1 MSDAQQTHQGN
12 LANPLVLALE
22 ISSSAL
28 LHVSKEPFLRAAMAS
43 IGESLHCEQ
52 VSLVEFDDEQWSAPV
67 IWQSALCKTSP
78 DMPGATLDDLTPVL
92 HMFEQGNS
100 LCVAD
105 TSTMPEGSQKRLFQS
120 RGIKSAIC
128 VPITHDG
135 QLFGGICLLR
145 HRYQGQWSIENSSLC
160 YLLGSILA
168 ITLTHFRLYSQLQ
181 RKHKQLH
188 DILDA
193 FSDPVCIVD
202 MDTYKILF
210 ANNSVEETYP
220 RNEGTMSNICYKRF
234 MGRDTPC
241 PFCTN
246 SIIATSTEP
255 YQWTYESKTTRR
267 TYTVVDKAIKWDNDK
282 TVRLSISRDVTDLL
296 QTQHEKQDAVVASQ
310 AKSEFLAHM
319 SHEIR
324 TPMNGII
331 GLTHLALQSNPS
343 DEQKNYLQKIRSSST
358 NLLAIINDILDLS
371 KIEANKMVLEDA
383 NYTLEDVLE
392 FVHTSLRFP
401 IEQKGLEY
409 ECKLGDDVPLKLWGD
424 SLRLKQVLLNLMSNA
439 VKFTAEGRI
448 TLRID
453 REISGDTDNLHF
465 RIIDTGMGI
474 SREYQQH
481 LFDPYTQANAS
492 ISRRFGGTGLGLSI
506 CKRIA
511 ELMHGVL
518 WCESELGI
526 GSTFNLCIPCTPAR
540 NIYCPSEQPDA
551 TPEPLEGAAACS
563 LLVVED
569 NEINVEVLRAM
580 LRQLGFECDVA
591 PNGKEALHMVKE
603 TAYDIVLM
611 DVNMPV
617 MDGLTA
623 TRELRSMPLLQ
634 GANADLPIIA
644 LTAATL
650 PDNIAEI
657 INAGMNDHIAK
668 PFNMAILRKK
678 LAKWLN
684 LH

>member
-1 MSDAQQTHQGN
+1 MSDAQQPHQGN

-67 IWQSALCKTSP
+67 VWRSAIRSATA
-78 DMPGATLDDLTPVL
+78 DMPAATLNDMSPVL
-92 HMFEQGNS
+92 SLFEEGKS

-105 TSTMPEGSQKRLFQS
+105 TSAMPEGPQKALLLS
-120 RGIKSAIC
+120 RGIKSAIS
-128 VPITHDG
+128 VPIAHDG

-145 HRYQGQWSIENSSLC
+145 HRYRGQWSIEDSSLC
-160 YLLGSILA
+160 HLLGSILA
-168 ITLTHFRLYSQLQ
+168 ITLTHFRLYGQLQ

-193 FSDPVCIVD
+193 FTDPVCIVD
-202 MDTYKILF
+202 METYKILF
-210 ANNSVEETYP
+210 VNNSVEETYP
-220 RNEGTMSNICYKRF
+220 RKDGTLSNICYKRL

-246 SIIATSTEP
+246 AIIAASSEP
-255 YQWTYESKTTRR
+255 YQWTYENKTTRR

-343 DEQKNYLQKIRSSST
+343 DEQKNYLQKIRTSAT

-383 NYTLEDVLE
+383 NYPLEDVLE

-424 SLRLKQVLLNLMSNA
+424 SLRLKQVLLNLMNNA

-453 REISGDTDNLHF
+453 RELSGGKDSLHF
-465 RIIDTGMGI
+465 RIADTGMGI

-511 ELMHGVL
+511 ELMHGAL
-518 WCESELGI
+518 WCESELGK
-526 GSTFNLCIPCTPAR
+526 GSTFHLSIPCTPAR
-540 NIYCPSEQPDA
+540 NIYCPQEQAVA
-551 TPEPLEGAAACS
+551 TAEPLDGAVECRI
-563 LLVVED
+563 LVAED

-591 PNGKEALHMVKE
+591 PNGKEALRMAME
-603 TAYDIVLM
+603 TPYDIVLM

-623 TRELRSMPLLQ
+623 TRELRNM
-634 GANADLPIIA
+634 LPGNDEQKALPVIA

-668 PFNMAILRKK
+668 PFSMATLRNK
-678 LAKWLN
+678 LAKWLK

>member
-1 MSDAQQTHQGN
+1 MSDAHQPHQSN
-12 LANPLVLALE
+12 LANPLMLALE

-67 IWQSALCKTSP
+67 VWRSSIHSATA
-78 DMPGATLDDLTPVL
+78 DMPTATLNDMSPVL
-92 HMFEQGNS
+92 SVFGEGKS

-105 TSTMPEGSQKRLFQS
+105 TSAMPEGPQKSLFLS

-128 VPITHDG
+128 VPIAHDG

-145 HRYQGQWSIENSSLC
+145 HRYRGQWSIEDSSLC
-160 YLLGSILA
+160 HLLGSILA
-168 ITLTHFRLYSQLQ
+168 ITLTHFRLYGQLQ
-181 RKHKQLH
+181 RKHRQLH

-193 FSDPVCIVD
+193 FTDPVCIVD

-210 ANNSVEETYP
+210 VNNSVEETYP
-220 RNEGTMSNICYKRF
+220 RKDGTLSNICYKRL

-246 SIIATSTEP
+246 AIIAASSEP
-255 YQWTYESKTTRR
+255 YQWTYENKTTRR

-343 DEQKNYLQKIRSSST
+343 DEQKNYLQKIRTSAT

-383 NYTLEDVLE
+383 NYPLEDVLE

-424 SLRLKQVLLNLMSNA
+424 SLRLKQVLLNLMNNA

-453 REISGDTDNLHF
+453 RELSGDKDSLHF
-465 RIIDTGMGI
+465 RITDTGMGI

-511 ELMHGVL
+511 ELMHGSL
-518 WCESELGI
+518 WCESELGK
-526 GSTFNLCIPCTPAR
+526 GSTFHLSIPCTPAR
-540 NIYCPSEQPDA
+540 NIYCPQEQAVA
-551 TPEPLEGAAACS
+551 TAEPLDGAEECNI
-563 LLVVED
+563 LVAED

-591 PNGKEALHMVKE
+591 PNGKEALRMAME
-603 TAYDIVLM
+603 TPYDIVLM

-623 TRELRSMPLLQ
+623 TRELRNMLPENDEQ
-634 GANADLPIIA
+634 KALPIIA

-668 PFNMAILRKK
+668 PFSMAILRKK
-678 LAKWLN
+678 LAKWLK

>member
-1 MSDAQQTHQGN
+1 MSDAQQPHQGN

-43 IGESLHCEQ
+43 IGETLHCEQ

-67 IWQSALCKTSP
+67 VWQSDIGGSAKHAAS
-78 DMPGATLDDLTPVL
+78 LDDISPVL
-92 HMFEQGNS
+92 HVFEQGNS
-100 LCVAD
+100 LCIAD
-105 TSTMPEGSQKRLFQS
+105 TAAMPEGPQKALFLS

-160 YLLGSILA
+160 YLLSNILA
-168 ITLTHFRLYSQLQ
+168 ITLTHFRLYGQLQ
-181 RKHKQLH
+181 RKHRQLH
-188 DILDA
+188 DILGA

-202 MDTYKILF
+202 METHKILF
-210 ANNSVEETYP
+210 ANNNVEETHLHKEYLS
-220 RNEGTMSNICYKRF
+220 SNICYKRF

-246 SIIATSTEP
+246 SIIAASVEP
-255 YQWTYESKTTRR
+255 YHWTYESKTTRR

-282 TVRLSISRDVTDLL
+282 IVRLSISRDVTDLL
-296 QTQHEKQDAVVASQ
+296 QTQHEKKNAVVASQ

-343 DEQKNYLQKIRSSST
+343 DEQKNYLQKIRSSAT

-409 ECKLGDDVPLKLWGD
+409 ECKLGDEVPLKLWGD

-439 VKFTAEGRI
+439 VKFTAEGGI
-448 TLRID
+448 TLSID
-453 REISGDTDNLHF
+453 RETSGDADNLHF
-465 RIIDTGMGI
+465 RIADTGMGI

-518 WCESELGI
+518 WCESELGK
-526 GSTFNLCIPCTPAR
+526 GSTFHLTIPCTLAR
-540 NIYCPSEQPDA
+540 NVYCPSGHNTA
-551 TPEPLEGAAACS
+551 LPEPLAGAEACS
-563 LLVVED
+563 VLVVED
-569 NEINVEVLRAM
+569 NEINIEVLRAM

-591 PNGKEALHMVKE
+591 PNGKEALRMVME
-603 TAYDIVLM
+603 NAYDIVLM
-611 DVNMPV
+611 DINMPV
-617 MDGLTA
+617 MDGVTA
-623 TRELRSMPLLQ
+623 TRELRNMHPRM
-634 GANADLPIIA
+634 GAKADLPIIA
-644 LTAATL
+644 LTASIL

>member
-1 MSDAQQTHQGN
+1 MSDAQQPHQGN

-52 VSLVEFDDEQWSAPV
+52 VSLVEFDDDQWSAPV
-67 IWQSALCKTSP
+67 VWRSGIRSATA
-78 DMPGATLDDLTPVL
+78 DMPAATLNDMSPVL
-92 HMFEQGNS
+92 SLFEEGKS

-105 TSTMPEGSQKRLFQS
+105 TSAMPEGPQKTLFLS

-128 VPITHDG
+128 VPIAHDG

-145 HRYQGQWSIENSSLC
+145 HRYRGQWSIEDSSLC

-168 ITLTHFRLYSQLQ
+168 ITLTHFRLYGQLQ
-181 RKHKQLH
+181 RKHRQLH

-193 FSDPVCIVD
+193 FTDPVCIVD
-202 MDTYKILF
+202 METYKILF
-210 ANNSVEETYP
+210 VNNSVEETYP
-220 RNEGTMSNICYKRF
+220 RKDGTLSNICYKRL

-246 SIIATSTEP
+246 AIIAASSEP
-255 YQWTYESKTTRR
+255 YQWTYENKTTRR

-343 DEQKNYLQKIRSSST
+343 DEQKNYLQKIRTSAT

-383 NYTLEDVLE
+383 NYPLEDVLE

-424 SLRLKQVLLNLMSNA
+424 SLRLKQVLLNLMNNA

-453 REISGDTDNLHF
+453 REISGDKDSLHF
-465 RIIDTGMGI
+465 RIADTGMGI

-511 ELMHGVL
+511 ELMHGAL
-518 WCESELGI
+518 WCESELGK
-526 GSTFNLCIPCTPAR
+526 GSTFHLSIPCTPAR
-540 NIYCPSEQPDA
+540 NIYCPQEQA
-551 TPEPLEGAAACS
+551 VVTAEPLDGAAECS
-563 LLVVED
+563 ILVAED

-591 PNGKEALHMVKE
+591 PNGKEALRMAME
-603 TAYDIVLM
+603 TPYDIVLM

-623 TRELRSMPLLQ
+623 TRELRNMLPGNDEQ
-634 GANADLPIIA
+634 KALPIIA

-668 PFNMAILRKK
+668 PFSMATLRNK
-678 LAKWLN
+678 LAKWLK

>member
-1 MSDAQQTHQGN
+1 MSETQQPYQGN

-28 LHVSKEPFLRAAMAS
+28 LHVSKEPFLRAAMSS
-43 IGESLHCEQ
+43 IGESLHCDL
-52 VSLVEFDDEQWSAPV
+52 VSLVEYDDEHWCKPV
-67 IWQSALCKTSP
+67 VWRSGIRTAEAAIPEVSLE
-78 DMPGATLDDLTPVL
+78 DIEPVL
-92 HMFEQGNS
+92 SIFEEGSS

-105 TSTMPEGSQKRLFQS
+105 TSTMPEGPQKSLFLA
-120 RGIKSAIC
+120 RGVKSAIC
-128 VPITHDG
+128 VPIAHDG

-145 HRYQGQWSIENSSLC
+145 RRYIGKWTIEDSSLC
-160 YLLGSILA
+160 HLLGNILA
-168 ITLTHFRLYSQLQ
+168 ITLTHFRLYGQLQ
-181 RKHKQLH
+181 RKHRQLH

-193 FSDPVCIVD
+193 FTDPVCIVD
-202 MDTYKILF
+202 METYKILF
-210 ANNSVEETYP
+210 ANHSVEKTYL
-220 RNEGTMSNICYKRF
+220 RKDESLSNICYKRL

-246 SIIATSTEP
+246 SIIAASSEP
-255 YQWTYESKTTRR
+255 YHWTYENKTTRR

-296 QTQHEKQDAVVASQ
+296 QTQREKQNAEVASQ

-343 DEQKNYLQKIRSSST
+343 EDQKNYLQKIRSSAT

-371 KIEANKMVLEDA
+371 KIEANKMVLENT
-383 NYTLEDVLE
+383 NYPLEDVLE

-409 ECKLGDDVPLKLWGD
+409 VCRLGDEVPHKLWGD

-439 VKFTAEGRI
+439 VKFTAEGKI
-448 TLRID
+448 SLSID
-453 REISGDTDNLHF
+453 RENAGDTDNLHF
-465 RIIDTGMGI
+465 RIADTGMGI

-518 WCESELGI
+518 WCESELGK
-526 GSTFNLCIPCTPAR
+526 GSTFHLCIPCTPAR
-540 NIYCPSEQPDA
+540 NVYCPAEHSSA
-551 TPEPLEGAAACS
+551 LPEPLEGAEACS
-563 LLVVED
+563 ILVAED
-569 NEINVEVLRAM
+569 NEINVEILRAM

-591 PNGKEALHMVKE
+591 PNGKEALRMAMD
-603 TAYDIVLM
+603 TPYDIVLM

-623 TRELRSMPLLQ
+623 TREMRNKLPQ
-634 GANADLPIIA
+634 TANKKDLPIIA

-668 PFNMAILRKK
+668 PFSMELLRRK
-678 LAKWLN
+678 LAAWLN
-684 LH
+684 LR

>member
-1 MSDAQQTHQGN
+1 MSDAQQPHQGN

-67 IWQSALCKTSP
+67 VWRSGIRSATA
-78 DMPGATLDDLTPVL
+78 DMPTATLNDMSPVL
-92 HMFEQGNS
+92 SVFEEGKS

-105 TSTMPEGSQKRLFQS
+105 TSAMPEGPQKALLLS

-128 VPITHDG
+128 VPIAHDG

-145 HRYQGQWSIENSSLC
+145 HRYRGQWSIEDSSLC
-160 YLLGSILA
+160 HLLGSILA
-168 ITLTHFRLYSQLQ
+168 ITLTHFRLYGQLQ
-181 RKHKQLH
+181 RKHRQLH

-193 FSDPVCIVD
+193 FTDPVCIVD
-202 MDTYKILF
+202 METYKILF
-210 ANNSVEETYP
+210 VNNSVEETFP
-220 RNEGTMSNICYKRF
+220 RKDGTLSNICYKRL
-234 MGRDTPC
+234 MGRDAPC

-246 SIIATSTEP
+246 AIIAASSEP
-255 YQWTYESKTTRR
+255 YQWTYENKTTRR

-282 TVRLSISRDVTDLL
+282 IVRLSISRDVTDLL

-343 DEQKNYLQKIRSSST
+343 DEQKNYLQKIRTSAT

-383 NYTLEDVLE
+383 NYPLEDVLE

-424 SLRLKQVLLNLMSNA
+424 SLRLKQVLLNLMNNA

-453 REISGDTDNLHF
+453 RELSGDKDSLHF
-465 RIIDTGMGI
+465 RIADTGMGI

-481 LFDPYTQANAS
+481 LFDPYTQANTS

-511 ELMHGVL
+511 ELMHGSL
-518 WCESELGI
+518 WCESELGK
-526 GSTFNLCIPCTPAR
+526 GSTFHLSIPCTAAR
-540 NIYCPSEQPDA
+540 NIYCPQEQAAA
-551 TPEPLEGAAACS
+551 TAEPLDGSAECS
-563 LLVVED
+563 ILVAED

-591 PNGKEALHMVKE
+591 PNGKEALRMAME
-603 TAYDIVLM
+603 TPYDIVLM

-617 MDGLTA
+617 MDGLAA
-623 TRELRSMPLLQ
+623 TRELRNMLPENDEQ
-634 GANADLPIIA
+634 KALPIIA

-657 INAGMNDHIAK
+657 INAGMNDHIGK
-668 PFNMAILRKK
+668 PFSMATLRNK
-678 LAKWLN
+678 LAKWLK

>member
-1 MSDAQQTHQGN
+1 MSETQQPYQGN

-28 LHVSKEPFLRAAMAS
+28 LHVSKEPFLRAAMSS
-43 IGESLHCEQ
+43 IGESLHCDL
-52 VSLVEFDDEQWSAPV
+52 VSLVEYDDEHWCKPV
-67 IWQSALCKTSP
+67 VWRSGIRAAETAIPEVSLK
-78 DMPGATLDDLTPVL
+78 DIEPVL
-92 HMFEQGNS
+92 SIFEEGSS

-105 TSTMPEGSQKRLFQS
+105 TSTMPEGPQKSLFLA
-120 RGIKSAIC
+120 RGVKSAIC
-128 VPITHDG
+128 VPIAHDG

-145 HRYQGQWSIENSSLC
+145 RRYIGKWTIEDSSLC
-160 YLLGSILA
+160 HLLGNILA
-168 ITLTHFRLYSQLQ
+168 ITLTHFRLYGQLQ
-181 RKHKQLH
+181 RKHRQLH

-193 FSDPVCIVD
+193 FTDPVCIVD
-202 MDTYKILF
+202 METYKILF
-210 ANNSVEETYP
+210 ANHSVEKTYL
-220 RNEGTMSNICYKRF
+220 RKDESLSNICYKRL

-246 SIIATSTEP
+246 SIIAASSEP
-255 YQWTYESKTTRR
+255 YHWTYENKTTRR

-296 QTQHEKQDAVVASQ
+296 QTQREKQNAEVASQ

-343 DEQKNYLQKIRSSST
+343 EDQKNYLQKIRSSAT

-371 KIEANKMVLEDA
+371 KIEANKMVLENT
-383 NYTLEDVLE
+383 NYPLEDVLE

-409 ECKLGDDVPLKLWGD
+409 VCRLGDEVPHKLWGD

-439 VKFTAEGRI
+439 VKFTAEGKI
-448 TLRID
+448 SLSID
-453 REISGDTDNLHF
+453 REHAGDTDNLHF
-465 RIIDTGMGI
+465 RIADTGMGI

-481 LFDPYTQANAS
+481 LFDPYPQANAS

-518 WCESELGI
+518 WCESELGK
-526 GSTFNLCIPCTPAR
+526 GSTFHLCIPCTPAR
-540 NIYCPSEQPDA
+540 NVYCPAEHSSA
-551 TPEPLEGAAACS
+551 LPEPLEGAEACS
-563 LLVVED
+563 ILVAED
-569 NEINVEVLRAM
+569 NEINVEILRAM

-591 PNGKEALHMVKE
+591 PNGKEALRMAMD
-603 TAYDIVLM
+603 TPYDIVLM

-623 TRELRSMPLLQ
+623 TREMRNKLPQ
-634 GANADLPIIA
+634 TANKKDLPIIA

-668 PFNMAILRKK
+668 PYSLETLRRK
-678 LAKWLN
+678 LASWLN
-684 LH
+684 LR

>member
-1 MSDAQQTHQGN
+1 MSEAQQPYQGN

-28 LHVSKEPFLRAAMAS
+28 LHVSKEPFLRAAMSS
-43 IGESLHCEQ
+43 IGESLHCDL
-52 VSLVEFDDEQWSAPV
+52 VSLVEFDDEHWCTPV
-67 IWQSALCKTSP
+67 IWRSGIRTAE
-78 DMPGATLDDLTPVL
+78 ADLPSVSLQDIEPVL
-92 HMFEQGNS
+92 SVFEEGSS

-105 TSTMPEGSQKRLFQS
+105 TSTMPEGPQKSLFLSQ
-120 RGIKSAIC
+120 GIKSAIC
-128 VPITHDG
+128 VPIAHDG

-145 HRYQGQWSIENSSLC
+145 RRYIGKWTIEDSSLC
-160 YLLGSILA
+160 HLLGNILA
-168 ITLTHFRLYSQLQ
+168 ITLTHFRLYGQLQ
-181 RKHKQLH
+181 RKHRQLH

-193 FSDPVCIVD
+193 FTDPVCIVD
-202 MDTYKILF
+202 METYKILF
-210 ANNSVEETYP
+210 VNNSVEESSP
-220 RNEGTMSNICYKRF
+220 RKDDSHSNICYKRL

-246 SIIATSTEP
+246 AIIAASDEP
-255 YQWTYESKTTRR
+255 YHWTYENKATRR

-296 QTQHEKQDAVVASQ
+296 QTQREKQNAEVASQ

-343 DEQKNYLQKIRSSST
+343 DDQKNYLQKIRSSAT

-371 KIEANKMVLEDA
+371 KIEANRMVLENT
-383 NYTLEDVLE
+383 NYPLEDVLE

-409 ECKLGDDVPLKLWGD
+409 VCTLGDEVPHKLWGD

-439 VKFTAEGRI
+439 VKFTAEGKI
-448 TLRID
+448 SLSID
-453 REISGDTDNLHF
+453 REIAGDTDNLHL
-465 RIIDTGMGI
+465 RIADTGMGI

-518 WCESELGI
+518 WCESELGK
-526 GSTFNLCIPCTPAR
+526 GTTFHLCIPCMPAR
-540 NIYCPSEQPDA
+540 NVYCPADHSSA
-551 TPEPLEGAAACS
+551 LPEPLEGAEACS
-563 LLVVED
+563 ILVAED

-580 LRQLGFECDVA
+580 LRQLGFECDIA
-591 PNGKEALHMVKE
+591 PNGKEALRMAME
-603 TAYDIVLM
+603 TPYDIVLM

-617 MDGLTA
+617 MDGLAA
-623 TRELRSMPLLQ
+623 TREIRRKLGQ
-634 GANADLPIIA
+634 NDDKKNLPIIA

-650 PDNIAEI
+650 PDNVAEI

-668 PFNMAILRKK
+668 PFSMEVLRKK
-678 LAKWLN
+678 LASWLN
-684 LH
+684 LR

>member
-1 MSDAQQTHQGN
+1 MSDAQQPHQGN

-67 IWQSALCKTSP
+67 VWRSSIRSATA
-78 DMPGATLDDLTPVL
+78 DMPAATLNDMSPVL
-92 HMFEQGNS
+92 SVFEEGKS
-100 LCVAD
+100 LCIAD
-105 TSTMPEGSQKRLFQS
+105 TSTMPDGPQKNLFLS

-128 VPITHDG
+128 VPIAHDG

-145 HRYQGQWSIENSSLC
+145 HRYLGQWSIEDSSLC
-160 YLLGSILA
+160 HLLGSILA
-168 ITLTHFRLYSQLQ
+168 ITLTHFRLYGQLQ
-181 RKHKQLH
+181 RKHRQLH

-193 FSDPVCIVD
+193 FTDPVCIVD
-202 MDTYKILF
+202 METYKILF

-220 RNEGTMSNICYKRF
+220 RKDGTLSNICYKRL

-246 SIIATSTEP
+246 AIIAASCEP
-255 YQWTYESKTTRR
+255 YQWTYENKTTRR
-267 TYTVVDKAIKWDNDK
+267 TYTVVDKAIRWDNDK

-296 QTQHEKQDAVVASQ
+296 QTQHEKQNAVVASQ

-343 DEQKNYLQKIRSSST
+343 DEQKNYLQKIRTSAT

-383 NYTLEDVLE
+383 NYPLEDVLE

-409 ECKLGDDVPLKLWGD
+409 ECKLGDDVPMKLWGD
-424 SLRLKQVLLNLMSNA
+424 SLRLKQVLLNLMNNA

-448 TLRID
+448 TLQID
-453 REISGDTDNLHF
+453 RELAGDNDSLHF
-465 RIIDTGMGI
+465 RIVDTGMGI

-511 ELMHGVL
+511 ELMHGSL
-518 WCESELGI
+518 WCESELGK
-526 GSTFNLCIPCTPAR
+526 GSIFHLSIPCTPAR
-540 NIYCPSEQPDA
+540 NIYCPQEQAAA
-551 TPEPLEGAAACS
+551 TAEPLDGAEECS
-563 LLVVED
+563 ILVAED

-591 PNGKEALHMVKE
+591 PNGKEALRMAME
-603 TAYDIVLM
+603 TPYDIVLM

-623 TRELRSMPLLQ
+623 TRELRNMLPPIDEQ
-634 GANADLPIIA
+634 NALPIIA

-668 PFNMAILRKK
+668 PFSMAILRNK
-678 LAKWLN
+678 LAKWLK

>member
-1 MSDAQQTHQGN
+1 M
-12 LANPLVLALE
+12 
-22 ISSSAL
+22 
-28 LHVSKEPFLRAAMAS
+28 
-43 IGESLHCEQ
+43 
-52 VSLVEFDDEQWSAPV
+52 
-67 IWQSALCKTSP
+67 
-78 DMPGATLDDLTPVL
+78 
-92 HMFEQGNS
+92 
-100 LCVAD
+100 
-105 TSTMPEGSQKRLFQS
+105 
-120 RGIKSAIC
+120 
-128 VPITHDG
+128 
-135 QLFGGICLLR
+135 
-145 HRYQGQWSIENSSLC
+145 
-160 YLLGSILA
+160 
-168 ITLTHFRLYSQLQ
+168 
-181 RKHKQLH
+181 
-188 DILDA
+188 
-193 FSDPVCIVD
+193 CI
-202 MDTYKILF
+202 
-210 ANNSVEETYP
+210 
-220 RNEGTMSNICYKRF
+220 
-234 MGRDTPC
+234 RD
-241 PFCTN
+241 
-246 SIIATSTEP
+246 S
-255 YQWTYESKTTRR
+255 

-343 DEQKNYLQKIRSSST
+343 DEQKNYLQKIRTSAT

-383 NYTLEDVLE
+383 NYPLEDVLE

-424 SLRLKQVLLNLMSNA
+424 SLRLKQVLLNLMNNA

-453 REISGDTDNLHF
+453 RELSGDKDSLHF
-465 RIIDTGMGI
+465 RITDTGMGI

-511 ELMHGVL
+511 ELMHGSL
-518 WCESELGI
+518 WCESELGK
-526 GSTFNLCIPCTPAR
+526 GSTFHLSIPCTPAR
-540 NIYCPSEQPDA
+540 NIYCPQEQAVA
-551 TPEPLEGAAACS
+551 TAEPLDGAEGCNI
-563 LLVVED
+563 LVAED

-591 PNGKEALHMVKE
+591 PNGKEALRMAME
-603 TAYDIVLM
+603 TPYDIVLM

-623 TRELRSMPLLQ
+623 TRELRNMLPENDEQ
-634 GANADLPIIA
+634 KALPIIA

-657 INAGMNDHIAK
+657 INAGMNDHIGK
-668 PFNMAILRKK
+668 PFSMTTLRNK
-678 LAKWLN
+678 LAKWLK

>member
-1 MSDAQQTHQGN
+1 MSETQQPYQGN

-22 ISSSAL
+22 ISSSAV
-28 LHVSKEPFLRAAMAS
+28 LHVSKEPFLRAAMSS
-43 IGESLHCEQ
+43 IGESLHCDL
-52 VSLVEFDDEQWSAPV
+52 VSLVEYDDEHWCKPV
-67 IWQSALCKTSP
+67 VWRSGIRTAEAAIPEVSLE
-78 DMPGATLDDLTPVL
+78 DIEPVL
-92 HMFEQGNS
+92 SIFEEGSS

-105 TSTMPEGSQKRLFQS
+105 TSTMPEGPQKSLFLA
-120 RGIKSAIC
+120 RGVKSAIC
-128 VPITHDG
+128 VPIAHDG

-145 HRYQGQWSIENSSLC
+145 RRYIGKWTIEDSSLC
-160 YLLGSILA
+160 HLLGNILA
-168 ITLTHFRLYSQLQ
+168 ITLTHFRLYGQLQ
-181 RKHKQLH
+181 RKHRQLH

-193 FSDPVCIVD
+193 FTDPVCIVD
-202 MDTYKILF
+202 METYKILF
-210 ANNSVEETYP
+210 ANHSVEETYL
-220 RNEGTMSNICYKRF
+220 RKDDSLSNICYKRL

-246 SIIATSTEP
+246 AIIAASSEP
-255 YQWTYESKTTRR
+255 YHWTYENKTTRR

-296 QTQHEKQDAVVASQ
+296 QTQREKQNAEVASQ

-343 DEQKNYLQKIRSSST
+343 EDQKNYLQKIRSSAT

-371 KIEANKMVLEDA
+371 KIEANKMVLENT
-383 NYTLEDVLE
+383 NYPLEDVLE

-409 ECKLGDDVPLKLWGD
+409 VCRLGDEVPHKLWGD

-439 VKFTAEGRI
+439 VKFTAEGKI
-448 TLRID
+448 SLSID
-453 REISGDTDNLHF
+453 RENAGDTDNLHF
-465 RIIDTGMGI
+465 RIADTGMGI

-518 WCESELGI
+518 WCESELGK
-526 GSTFNLCIPCTPAR
+526 GSTFHLCIPCTPAR
-540 NIYCPSEQPDA
+540 NVYCPAEHSSA
-551 TPEPLEGAAACS
+551 LPEPLEGAEACS
-563 LLVVED
+563 ILVAED
-569 NEINVEVLRAM
+569 NEINVEILRAM

-591 PNGKEALHMVKE
+591 PNGKEALRMAMD
-603 TAYDIVLM
+603 TPYDIVLM

-623 TRELRSMPLLQ
+623 TREIRSKLPQ
-634 GANADLPIIA
+634 TANKKDLPIIA
-644 LTAATL
+644 FTAATL

-668 PFNMAILRKK
+668 PFSLETLRKK
-678 LAKWLN
+678 LAAWLN
-684 LH
+684 LR

>member
-1 MSDAQQTHQGN
+1 MSETQQPYQGN

-43 IGESLHCEQ
+43 IGESLHCDL
-52 VSLVEFDDEQWSAPV
+52 VSLVEFDDEHWCKPV
-67 IWQSALCKTSP
+67 IWRSGLRTAEAAIPEVSLE
-78 DMPGATLDDLTPVL
+78 DIEPVL
-92 HMFEQGNS
+92 SIFEDGSS

-105 TSTMPEGSQKRLFQS
+105 TSTMPEGRQKSLFLTH
-120 RGIKSAIC
+120 GVKSAIC
-128 VPITHDG
+128 VPIAHDG

-145 HRYQGQWSIENSSLC
+145 RRYIGKWTIEDSSLC
-160 YLLGSILA
+160 HLLGNILA
-168 ITLTHFRLYSQLQ
+168 ITLTHFRLYAQLQ
-181 RKHKQLH
+181 RKHRQLH

-193 FSDPVCIVD
+193 FTDPVCIVD
-202 MDTYKILF
+202 METYKILF
-210 ANNSVEETYP
+210 VNHSVEETYP
-220 RNEGTMSNICYKRF
+220 RKEESHSNICYKRL

-246 SIIATSTEP
+246 SIIAASSEP
-255 YQWTYESKTTRR
+255 YHWTYENKTTRR

-296 QTQHEKQDAVVASQ
+296 QTQREKQNAEVASQ

-343 DEQKNYLQKIRSSST
+343 DDQKNYLQKIRSSAT

-371 KIEANKMVLEDA
+371 KIEANKMVLENT
-383 NYTLEDVLE
+383 NYLLEDVLE

-409 ECKLGDDVPLKLWGD
+409 VCRLGDEVPHKLWGD

-439 VKFTAEGRI
+439 VKFTAEGKI
-448 TLRID
+448 SLSID
-453 REISGDTDNLHF
+453 RESAGDTDNLHF
-465 RIIDTGMGI
+465 RISDTGMGI

-518 WCESELGI
+518 WCESELGK
-526 GSTFNLCIPCTPAR
+526 GSTFHLCIPCHPAR
-540 NIYCPSEQPDA
+540 NVYCPTEHSVALPV
-551 TPEPLEGAAACS
+551 PLEGAEACS
-563 LLVVED
+563 ILVAED

-591 PNGKEALHMVKE
+591 PNGKEALRMAME
-603 TAYDIVLM
+603 TPYDIVLM

-623 TRELRSMPLLQ
+623 TREMRNKLPQ
-634 GANADLPIIA
+634 HYDKKILPIIA

-668 PFNMAILRKK
+668 PFSMEILRKK
-678 LAKWLN
+678 LAAWLN
-684 LH
+684 LR

>member
-1 MSDAQQTHQGN
+1 MSETQQPYQGN

-43 IGESLHCEQ
+43 IGESLHCDL
-52 VSLVEFDDEQWSAPV
+52 VSLVEFDDEHWCKPV
-67 IWQSALCKTSP
+67 IWRSGLRTAEAAIPEVSLE
-78 DMPGATLDDLTPVL
+78 DIEPVL
-92 HMFEQGNS
+92 SIFEDGSS

-105 TSTMPEGSQKRLFQS
+105 TSTMPEGRQKSLFLTH
-120 RGIKSAIC
+120 GVKSAIC
-128 VPITHDG
+128 VPIAHDG

-145 HRYQGQWSIENSSLC
+145 RRYIGKWTIEDSSLC
-160 YLLGSILA
+160 HLLGNILA
-168 ITLTHFRLYSQLQ
+168 ITLTHFRLYGQLQ
-181 RKHKQLH
+181 RKHRQLH

-193 FSDPVCIVD
+193 FTDPVCIVD
-202 MDTYKILF
+202 METYKILF
-210 ANNSVEETYP
+210 VNHSVEETYP
-220 RNEGTMSNICYKRF
+220 RKEESHSNICYKRL

-246 SIIATSTEP
+246 SIIAASSEP
-255 YQWTYESKTTRR
+255 YHWTYENKTTRR

-296 QTQHEKQDAVVASQ
+296 QTQREKQNAEVASQ

-343 DEQKNYLQKIRSSST
+343 DDQKNYLQKIRSSAT

-371 KIEANKMVLEDA
+371 KIEANKMVLENT
-383 NYTLEDVLE
+383 NYLLEDVLE

-409 ECKLGDDVPLKLWGD
+409 VCRLGDEVPHKLWGD

-439 VKFTAEGRI
+439 VKFTAEGKI
-448 TLRID
+448 SLSID
-453 REISGDTDNLHF
+453 RESAGDTDNLHI
-465 RIIDTGMGI
+465 RISDTGMGI

-518 WCESELGI
+518 WCESELGK
-526 GSTFNLCIPCTPAR
+526 GSTFHLCIPCHPAR
-540 NIYCPSEQPDA
+540 NVYCPTEHSVALPV
-551 TPEPLEGAAACS
+551 PLEGAEACS
-563 LLVVED
+563 ILVAED

-591 PNGKEALHMVKE
+591 PNGKEALRMAME
-603 TAYDIVLM
+603 TPYDIVLM

-623 TRELRSMPLLQ
+623 TREMRNKLPQ
-634 GANADLPIIA
+634 HADKKNLPIIA

-668 PFNMAILRKK
+668 PFSMEILRKK
-678 LAKWLN
+678 LAAWLN
-684 LH
+684 LR

>member
-1 MSDAQQTHQGN
+1 MSDAHQPHQSN

-52 VSLVEFDDEQWSAPV
+52 VSLVEFDDEHWSAPV
-67 IWQSALCKTSP
+67 VWRSGTRSAATDLSA
-78 DMPGATLDDLTPVL
+78 ATLDDMSPVL
-92 HMFEQGNS
+92 TVFKEGKS

-105 TSTMPEGSQKRLFQS
+105 TSAMPEGPQKDLFLS
-120 RGIKSAIC
+120 RDIRSAIC
-128 VPITHDG
+128 VPIAHDG

-145 HRYQGQWSIENSSLC
+145 HRYRGQWSIEDSSLR

-168 ITLTHFRLYSQLQ
+168 ITLTHFRLYGQLQ

-193 FSDPVCIVD
+193 FTDPVCIVD

-210 ANNSVEETYP
+210 VNNSVEETYP
-220 RNEGTMSNICYKRF
+220 RKEETLSNLCYKRL

-246 SIIATSTEP
+246 SIIAASNEP
-255 YQWTYESKTTRR
+255 YHWTYENKATRR

-296 QTQHEKQDAVVASQ
+296 QTQHEKQNAVVASQ

-331 GLTHLALQSNPS
+331 GLTHLALQSDPS
-343 DEQKNYLQKIRSSST
+343 DEQKNYLQKIRTSAT

-383 NYTLEDVLE
+383 NYPLEDVLE
-392 FVHTSLRFP
+392 FVHSSLRFP
-401 IEQKGLEY
+401 LEQKGLEY
-409 ECKLGDDVPLKLWGD
+409 VCRLGDDVPLKLWGD

-448 TLRID
+448 SLLID
-453 REISGDTDNLHF
+453 RETAGDTDNLHF
-465 RIIDTGMGI
+465 RIVDTGMGI

-511 ELMHGVL
+511 ELMHGSL
-518 WCESELGI
+518 WCESELGK
-526 GSTFNLCIPCTPAR
+526 GSTFHLSIPCTPAR
-540 NIYCPSEQPDA
+540 NIYCPQEQAAA
-551 TPEPLEGAAACS
+551 TAEPLDGAEAFS
-563 LLVVED
+563 ILVVED

-591 PNGKEALHMVKE
+591 PNGKEALRMAME
-603 TAYDIVLM
+603 TPYDIVLM

-623 TRELRSMPLLQ
+623 TRELRGMLPQ
-634 GANADLPIIA
+634 KGEDKPLPIIA

-657 INAGMNDHIAK
+657 INAGMNDHISK
-668 PFNMAILRKK
+668 PFSMAILRKK
-678 LAKWLN
+678 LAKWLK

>member
-1 MSDAQQTHQGN
+1 MSDSQQPYQGN

-28 LHVSKEPFLRAAMAS
+28 LHVSKEPFLRAAMSS
-43 IGESLHCEQ
+43 IGESLHCDL
-52 VSLVEFDDEQWSAPV
+52 VSLVEFDDEHWSKPIVWRSGIRTAE
-67 IWQSALCKTSP
+67 SAIP
-78 DMPGATLDDLTPVL
+78 EVTLKDIEPVL
-92 HMFEQGNS
+92 SVFEEGSS

-105 TSTMPEGSQKRLFQS
+105 TSTMPEGPQKSLFLS
-120 RGIKSAIC
+120 RGVKSAIC
-128 VPITHDG
+128 VPIAHDG

-145 HRYQGQWSIENSSLC
+145 RRYIGKWTIEDSSLC
-160 YLLGSILA
+160 HLLGNILA
-168 ITLTHFRLYSQLQ
+168 ITLTHFRLYGQLQ
-181 RKHKQLH
+181 RKHRQLH

-193 FSDPVCIVD
+193 FTDPVCIVD
-202 MDTYKILF
+202 MDTHKILF
-210 ANNSVEETYP
+210 ANHSVEETYQ
-220 RNEGTMSNICYKRF
+220 RTDELLSTLCYKRF

-246 SIIATSTEP
+246 SIIANSSEP
-255 YQWTYESKTTRR
+255 YHWTYENKATRR
-267 TYTVVDKAIKWDNDK
+267 TYTVVDKAIRWDNDK

-296 QTQHEKQDAVVASQ
+296 QTQREKQNAEVASQ

-331 GLTHLALQSNPS
+331 GLTHLALQSNPA
-343 DEQKNYLQKIRSSST
+343 DEQKNYLQKIRSSAT

-371 KIEANKMVLEDA
+371 KIEANKMVLENT
-383 NYTLEDVLE
+383 NYPLEDVLE

-409 ECKLGDDVPLKLWGD
+409 DCRLGDEVPHKLWGD

-439 VKFTAEGRI
+439 VKFTAEGKI
-448 TLRID
+448 SLSID
-453 REISGDTDNLHF
+453 REIAGDNDHLHF
-465 RIIDTGMGI
+465 RISDTGMGI

-511 ELMHGVL
+511 ELMHGTL
-518 WCESELGI
+518 WCESELGK
-526 GSTFNLCIPCTPAR
+526 GSTFHLCIPCAPAR
-540 NIYCPSEQPDA
+540 NVYCPAEHSHA
-551 TPEPLEGAAACS
+551 LPEPLEGAEACS
-563 LLVVED
+563 ILVAED
-569 NEINVEVLRAM
+569 NDINVEVLRAM
-580 LRQLGFECDVA
+580 LRQLGFECDIA
-591 PNGKEALHMVKE
+591 PNGKEALRMAME
-603 TAYDIVLM
+603 TPYDIVLM

-623 TRELRSMPLLQ
+623 TREIRSKFTQ
-634 GANADLPIIA
+634 DDDKKNLPIIA
-644 LTAATL
+644 LTAATM
-650 PDNIAEI
+650 PDNIADI
-657 INAGMNDHIAK
+657 INAGMSDHIAK
-668 PFNMAILRKK
+668 PFSMEILRKK
-678 LAKWLN
+678 LASWLN
-684 LH
+684 LR

>member
-1 MSDAQQTHQGN
+1 MSETQQPYQGN

-28 LHVSKEPFLRAAMAS
+28 LHVSKEPFLRAAMSS
-43 IGESLHCEQ
+43 IGESLHCDL
-52 VSLVEFDDEQWSAPV
+52 VSLVEYDDEHWCKPV
-67 IWQSALCKTSP
+67 VWRSGIRTAEAAIPEVSLE
-78 DMPGATLDDLTPVL
+78 DIEPVL
-92 HMFEQGNS
+92 SIFEEGSS

-105 TSTMPEGSQKRLFQS
+105 TSTMPEGPQKSLFLA
-120 RGIKSAIC
+120 RGVKSAIC
-128 VPITHDG
+128 VPIAHDG

-145 HRYQGQWSIENSSLC
+145 RRYIGKWTIEDSSLC
-160 YLLGSILA
+160 HLLGNILA
-168 ITLTHFRLYSQLQ
+168 ITLTHFRLYGQLQ
-181 RKHKQLH
+181 RKHRQLH

-193 FSDPVCIVD
+193 FTDPVCIVD
-202 MDTYKILF
+202 METYKILF
-210 ANNSVEETYP
+210 ANHSVEETYL
-220 RNEGTMSNICYKRF
+220 RKDDSLSNICYKRL

-246 SIIATSTEP
+246 SIIAASSEP
-255 YQWTYESKTTRR
+255 YHWTYENKTTRR

-296 QTQHEKQDAVVASQ
+296 QTQREKQNAEVASQ

-343 DEQKNYLQKIRSSST
+343 EDQKNYLQKIRSSAT

-371 KIEANKMVLEDA
+371 KIEANKMVLENT
-383 NYTLEDVLE
+383 NYPLEDVLE

-409 ECKLGDDVPLKLWGD
+409 VCRLGDEVPHKLWGD

-439 VKFTAEGRI
+439 VKFTAEGKI
-448 TLRID
+448 SLSID
-453 REISGDTDNLHF
+453 RENAGDTDNLHF
-465 RIIDTGMGI
+465 RIADTGMGI

-511 ELMHGVL
+511 ELMHGAL
-518 WCESELGI
+518 WCESELGK
-526 GSTFNLCIPCTPAR
+526 GSTFHLSIPCTPAR
-540 NIYCPSEQPDA
+540 NIYCPQEQAVA
-551 TPEPLEGAAACS
+551 TAEPLDGAVECRI
-563 LLVVED
+563 LVVED

-591 PNGKEALHMVKE
+591 PNGKEALRMAME
-603 TAYDIVLM
+603 TPYDIVLM

-623 TRELRSMPLLQ
+623 TRELRNMLPGNDEQ
-634 GANADLPIIA
+634 KALPIIA
-644 LTAATL
+644 LTAAPL

-668 PFNMAILRKK
+668 PFSMATLRNK
-678 LAKWLN
+678 LAKWLK

>member
-1 MSDAQQTHQGN
+1 MSDAQQPHQGN

-52 VSLVEFDDEQWSAPV
+52 VSLVEFDDDQWSAPV
-67 IWQSALCKTSP
+67 VWRSGIRSATAV
-78 DMPGATLDDLTPVL
+78 MPAATLNDMSPVL
-92 HMFEQGNS
+92 SLFEEGKS

-105 TSTMPEGSQKRLFQS
+105 TSAMPEGPQKALFLS
-120 RGIKSAIC
+120 REIKSAIC
-128 VPITHDG
+128 VPIAHDG

-145 HRYQGQWSIENSSLC
+145 HRYRGQWSIEDSSLC
-160 YLLGSILA
+160 HLLGSILA
-168 ITLTHFRLYSQLQ
+168 ITLTHFRLYGQLQ

-193 FSDPVCIVD
+193 FTDPVCIVD
-202 MDTYKILF
+202 METYKILF
-210 ANNSVEETYP
+210 VNNSVEETYP
-220 RNEGTMSNICYKRF
+220 RKDGTLSNICYKRL
-234 MGRDTPC
+234 MGRDAPC
-241 PFCTN
+241 TFCTN
-246 SIIATSTEP
+246 AIIAASSEP
-255 YQWTYESKTTRR
+255 YQWTYENKTTRR

-331 GLTHLALQSNPS
+331 GLTHLALQSDPS
-343 DEQKNYLQKIRSSST
+343 DEQKNYLQKIRTSAT

-383 NYTLEDVLE
+383 NYPLEDVLE

-424 SLRLKQVLLNLMSNA
+424 SLRLKQVLLNLMNNA

-453 REISGDTDNLHF
+453 RELSGDKDSLHF
-465 RIIDTGMGI
+465 RIADTGMGI

-511 ELMHGVL
+511 ELMHGAL
-518 WCESELGI
+518 WCESELGK
-526 GSTFNLCIPCTPAR
+526 GSTFHLSIPCTAAR
-540 NIYCPSEQPDA
+540 NIYCPQEQAAA
-551 TPEPLEGAAACS
+551 TAEPLDGAAECS
-563 LLVVED
+563 ILVAED

-591 PNGKEALHMVKE
+591 PNGKEALRMAME
-603 TAYDIVLM
+603 TPYDIVLM

-623 TRELRSMPLLQ
+623 TRELRNMLPENDEQ
-634 GANADLPIIA
+634 KALPIIA

-657 INAGMNDHIAK
+657 INAGMNDHIGK
-668 PFNMAILRKK
+668 PFSMATLRNK
-678 LAKWLN
+678 LAKWLK

>member
-1 MSDAQQTHQGN
+1 MSEAQQPYQGN

-28 LHVSKEPFLRAAMAS
+28 LHVSKEPFLRAAMSS
-43 IGESLHCEQ
+43 IGESLHCDL
-52 VSLVEFDDEQWSAPV
+52 VSLVEFDDEHWCTPV
-67 IWQSALCKTSP
+67 IWRSGIRTAEA
-78 DMPGATLDDLTPVL
+78 DMPSVSLQDIEPVL
-92 HMFEQGNS
+92 SVFEEGSS

-105 TSTMPEGSQKRLFQS
+105 TSTMPEGPQKSLFLSQ
-120 RGIKSAIC
+120 GIKSAIC
-128 VPITHDG
+128 VPIAHDG

-145 HRYQGQWSIENSSLC
+145 RRYIGKWTIEDSSLC
-160 YLLGSILA
+160 HLLGNILA
-168 ITLTHFRLYSQLQ
+168 ITLTHFRLYGQLQ
-181 RKHKQLH
+181 RKHRQLH

-193 FSDPVCIVD
+193 FTDPVCIVD
-202 MDTYKILF
+202 METYKILF
-210 ANNSVEETYP
+210 VNHSVEETYP
-220 RNEGTMSNICYKRF
+220 RKEESHSNICYKRL

-246 SIIATSTEP
+246 SIIAASSEP
-255 YQWTYESKTTRR
+255 YHWTYENKATRR

-296 QTQHEKQDAVVASQ
+296 QTQREKQNAEVASQ

-343 DEQKNYLQKIRSSST
+343 EDQKNYLQKIRSSAT

-371 KIEANKMVLEDA
+371 KIEANKMVLENT
-383 NYTLEDVLE
+383 NYPLEDVLE

-409 ECKLGDDVPLKLWGD
+409 VCRLGDEVPHKLWGD

-439 VKFTAEGRI
+439 VKFTAEGKI
-448 TLRID
+448 SLSID
-453 REISGDTDNLHF
+453 RENAGDTDNLHF
-465 RIIDTGMGI
+465 RIADTGMGI

-518 WCESELGI
+518 WCESELGK
-526 GSTFNLCIPCTPAR
+526 GSTFHLCIPCTPAR
-540 NIYCPSEQPDA
+540 NVYCPAEHGSA
-551 TPEPLEGAAACS
+551 LPEPLEGAEACS
-563 LLVVED
+563 ILVAED
-569 NEINVEVLRAM
+569 NEINVEILRAM

-591 PNGKEALHMVKE
+591 PNGKEALRMAMD
-603 TAYDIVLM
+603 TPYDIVLM

-623 TRELRSMPLLQ
+623 TREMRNKLPQ
-634 GANADLPIIA
+634 TANKKDLPIIA

-668 PFNMAILRKK
+668 PFSLETLRKK
-678 LAKWLN
+678 LAAWLN
-684 LH
+684 LR

>member
-1 MSDAQQTHQGN
+1 MSDAQQPHQGN

-67 IWQSALCKTSP
+67 VWRSSIHSATA
-78 DMPGATLDDLTPVL
+78 DMPTATLNDMSPVL
-92 HMFEQGNS
+92 SVFGEGKS

-105 TSTMPEGSQKRLFQS
+105 TSAMPEGPQKSLFLS

-128 VPITHDG
+128 VPIAHDG

-145 HRYQGQWSIENSSLC
+145 HRYRGQWSIEDSSLC
-160 YLLGSILA
+160 HLLGSILA
-168 ITLTHFRLYSQLQ
+168 ITLTHFRLYGQLQ
-181 RKHKQLH
+181 RKHRQLH

-193 FSDPVCIVD
+193 FTDPVCIVD

-210 ANNSVEETYP
+210 VNNSVEETYP
-220 RNEGTMSNICYKRF
+220 RKDGTLSNICYKRL

-246 SIIATSTEP
+246 AIIAASSEP
-255 YQWTYESKTTRR
+255 YQWTYENKTTRR

-343 DEQKNYLQKIRSSST
+343 DEQKNYLQKIRTSAT

-383 NYTLEDVLE
+383 NYPLEDVLE

-424 SLRLKQVLLNLMSNA
+424 SLRLKQVLLNLMNNA

-453 REISGDTDNLHF
+453 RELSGDKDSLHF
-465 RIIDTGMGI
+465 RITDTGMGI

-511 ELMHGVL
+511 ELMHGSL
-518 WCESELGI
+518 WCESELGK
-526 GSTFNLCIPCTPAR
+526 GSTFHLSIPCTPAR
-540 NIYCPSEQPDA
+540 NIYCPQEQAVA
-551 TPEPLEGAAACS
+551 TAEPLDGAEGCNI
-563 LLVVED
+563 LVAED

-591 PNGKEALHMVKE
+591 PNGKEALRMAME
-603 TAYDIVLM
+603 TPYDIVLM

-623 TRELRSMPLLQ
+623 TRELRNMLPENDEQ
-634 GANADLPIIA
+634 KALPIIA

-657 INAGMNDHIAK
+657 INAGMNDHIGK
-668 PFNMAILRKK
+668 PFSMTTLRNK
-678 LAKWLN
+678 LAKWLK

>member
-1 MSDAQQTHQGN
+1 MSDAQQPHQGN

-67 IWQSALCKTSP
+67 VWRSSIRSATA
-78 DMPGATLDDLTPVL
+78 DMPTATLNDMSPVL
-92 HMFEQGNS
+92 SVFEEGKS

-105 TSTMPEGSQKRLFQS
+105 TSAMPEGPQKSLFLS

-128 VPITHDG
+128 VPIAHDG

-145 HRYQGQWSIENSSLC
+145 HRYRGQWSIEDSSLC
-160 YLLGSILA
+160 HLLGSILA
-168 ITLTHFRLYSQLQ
+168 ITLTHFRLYGQLQ
-181 RKHKQLH
+181 RKHRQLH

-193 FSDPVCIVD
+193 FTDPVCIVD

-210 ANNSVEETYP
+210 VNNSVEETYP
-220 RNEGTMSNICYKRF
+220 RKDGTLSNICYKRL

-246 SIIATSTEP
+246 AIIAASSEP
-255 YQWTYESKTTRR
+255 YQWTYENKATRR

-343 DEQKNYLQKIRSSST
+343 DEQKNYLQKIRTSAT

-383 NYTLEDVLE
+383 NYPLEDVLE

-424 SLRLKQVLLNLMSNA
+424 SLRLKQVLLNLMNNA

-453 REISGDTDNLHF
+453 RELSGDKDSLHF
-465 RIIDTGMGI
+465 RITDTGMGI

-511 ELMHGVL
+511 ELMHGSL
-518 WCESELGI
+518 WCESELGK
-526 GSTFNLCIPCTPAR
+526 GSTFHLSIPCTPAR
-540 NIYCPSEQPDA
+540 NIYCPQEQAVA
-551 TPEPLEGAAACS
+551 TAEPLDGAEGCNI
-563 LLVVED
+563 LVAED

-591 PNGKEALHMVKE
+591 PNGKEALRMAME
-603 TAYDIVLM
+603 TPYDIVLM

-623 TRELRSMPLLQ
+623 TRELRNMLPENDEQ
-634 GANADLPIIA
+634 KALPIIA

-657 INAGMNDHIAK
+657 INAGMNDHIGK
-668 PFNMAILRKK
+668 PFSMTTLRNK
-678 LAKWLN
+678 LAKWLK

>member
-1 MSDAQQTHQGN
+1 MSDTHQPYQGN

-43 IGESLHCEQ
+43 IGESLHCDT
-52 VSLVEFDDEQWSAPV
+52 VSLVEFDDEQWSAPIV
-67 IWQSALCKTSP
+67 WRSSMHP
-78 DMPGATLDDLTPVL
+78 DAGMPAVTLHDIAPVL
-92 HMFEQGNS
+92 SVFEEGSS

-105 TSTMPEGSQKRLFQS
+105 TATMPEGPQKDLFLF
-120 RGIKSAIC
+120 RGVKSAIC
-128 VPITHDG
+128 VPIAHDG

-145 HRYQGQWSIENSSLC
+145 RRYIGKWTIEDSSLC
-160 YLLGSILA
+160 HLLGNILA
-168 ITLTHFRLYSQLQ
+168 ITLTHFRLYGQLQ
-181 RKHKQLH
+181 RKHRQLH
-188 DILDA
+188 DILGA

-202 MDTYKILF
+202 METYKILF
-210 ANNSVEETYP
+210 VNNSVEETCP
-220 RNEGTMSNICYKRF
+220 HKDDSLSNICYKRF
-234 MGRDTPC
+234 MGRETPC

-246 SIIATSTEP
+246 AIIAASGEP
-255 YQWTYESKTTRR
+255 YHWTYENKVNRR
-267 TYTVVDKAIKWDNDK
+267 TYTIVDKAIKWDNDK
-282 TVRLSISRDVTDLL
+282 MVRLSIARDVTDLL
-296 QTQHEKQDAVVASQ
+296 QTQHEKQNALVASQ

-343 DEQKNYLQKIRSSST
+343 DDQKNYLQKIRSSAT

-371 KIEANKMVLEDA
+371 KIEANKMVLENT
-383 NYTLEDVLE
+383 NYPLEDVLE

-401 IEQKGLEY
+401 IEQKGIEY
-409 ECKLGDDVPLKLWGD
+409 ICRVGDEVPLKLWGD

-448 TLRID
+448 SLCID
-453 REISGDTDNLHF
+453 RETAGDTDNLHF
-465 RIIDTGMGI
+465 RITDTGMGI
-474 SREYQQH
+474 SREYQQF

-511 ELMHGVL
+511 ELMHGSL
-518 WCESELGI
+518 WCESELGK
-526 GSTFNLCIPCTPAR
+526 GSTFHLSIPCTPAR
-540 NIYCPSEQPDA
+540 NVYCP
-551 TPEPLEGAAACS
+551 PEHNTSIPMPLDGAEECS
-563 LLVVED
+563 ILVAED

-591 PNGKEALHMVKE
+591 SNGKEALHMATE
-603 TAYDIVLM
+603 TPYDIVLM

-623 TRELRSMPLLQ
+623 TRELRRALPQDKDKKS
-634 GANADLPIIA
+634 LPIIA
-644 LTAATL
+644 LTAATM

-668 PFNMAILRKK
+668 PFSQDILRKK
-678 LAKWLN
+678 LAAWLN

>member
-1 MSDAQQTHQGN
+1 MSDAQQPHQGN

-67 IWQSALCKTSP
+67 VWRSSIRSATA
-78 DMPGATLDDLTPVL
+78 DMPAATLNDMSPVL
-92 HMFEQGNS
+92 SVFEEGKS

-105 TSTMPEGSQKRLFQS
+105 TSAMPEGPQKSLFLS

-128 VPITHDG
+128 VPIAHDG

-145 HRYQGQWSIENSSLC
+145 HRYRGQWSIEDSSLC
-160 YLLGSILA
+160 HLLGSILA
-168 ITLTHFRLYSQLQ
+168 ITLTHFRLYGQLQ
-181 RKHKQLH
+181 RKHRQLH

-193 FSDPVCIVD
+193 FTDPVCIVD

-210 ANNSVEETYP
+210 VNNSVEETYP
-220 RNEGTMSNICYKRF
+220 RKDGTLSNICYKRL

-246 SIIATSTEP
+246 AIIAASSEP
-255 YQWTYESKTTRR
+255 YQWTYENKTTRR

-343 DEQKNYLQKIRSSST
+343 DEQKNYLQKIRTSAT

-383 NYTLEDVLE
+383 NYPLEDVLE

-424 SLRLKQVLLNLMSNA
+424 SLRLKQVLLNLMNNA

-453 REISGDTDNLHF
+453 RELSGDKDSLHF
-465 RIIDTGMGI
+465 RIADTGMGI

-511 ELMHGVL
+511 ELMHGSL
-518 WCESELGI
+518 WCESELGK
-526 GSTFNLCIPCTPAR
+526 GSTFHLSIPCTAAR
-540 NIYCPSEQPDA
+540 NIYCPPEQAAA
-551 TPEPLEGAAACS
+551 TAEPLDGAAECS
-563 LLVVED
+563 LLVAED

-591 PNGKEALHMVKE
+591 PNGKEALRMAME
-603 TAYDIVLM
+603 TPYDIVLM

-623 TRELRSMPLLQ
+623 TRELRNMLPENDEQ
-634 GANADLPIIA
+634 KALPIIA

-657 INAGMNDHIAK
+657 INAGMNDHIGK
-668 PFNMAILRKK
+668 PFSMTTLRNK
-678 LAKWLN
+678 LAKWLK

>member
-1 MSDAQQTHQGN
+1 
-12 LANPLVLALE
+12 
-22 ISSSAL
+22 
-28 LHVSKEPFLRAAMAS
+28 MAS

-52 VSLVEFDDEQWSAPV
+52 VSLAEYAEDQWQSPV
-67 IWQSALCKTSP
+67 IWRSGMHPSPPEVPALENMGPLFS
-78 DMPGATLDDLTPVL
+78 VL
-92 HMFEQGNS
+92 EQGKS

-105 TSTMPEGSQKRLFQS
+105 TAAMPEGPQKVLFLTH
-120 RGIKSAIC
+120 GVKSAFC

-145 HRYQGQWSIENSSLC
+145 HRYVGQWSIEDSSLC
-160 YLLGSILA
+160 HLLGNILA
-168 ITLTHFRLYSQLQ
+168 ITLTHFRLYEQLQ
-181 RKHKQLH
+181 RKHRQLH

-193 FSDPVCIVD
+193 FSDPVCIID
-202 MDTYKILF
+202 M
-210 ANNSVEETYP
+210 ETYEVLFVNSSVNKTFSKADDP
-220 RNEGTMSNICYKRF
+220 LHDVCYKRF

-246 SIIATSTEP
+246 SIIAASGEP
-255 YQWTYESKTTRR
+255 YQWTYEDKIAHH
-267 TYTVVDKAIKWDNDK
+267 TYTVVDKAIKWDNNK

-331 GLTHLALQSNPS
+331 GLTHLALQSNPAE
-343 DEQKNYLQKIRSSST
+343 EQKNYLQKIRSSAIS
-358 NLLAIINDILDLS
+358 LLAIINDILDLS
-371 KIEANKMVLEDA
+371 KIEANKMLLEDA
-383 NYTLEDVLE
+383 NFTLEDVLE

-401 IEQKGLEY
+401 LEQKGLEY
-409 ECKLGDDVPLKLWGD
+409 TCKVADEVPLKLWGD
-424 SLRLKQVLLNLMSNA
+424 SLRLKQVLLNLLSNA

-448 TLRID
+448 TLHID
-453 REISGDTDNLHF
+453 RESSGDTDTLHF
-465 RIIDTGMGI
+465 RIADTGMGI

-511 ELMHGVL
+511 ELMHGML
-518 WCESELGI
+518 WCESELGK
-526 GSTFNLCIPCTPAR
+526 GSTFHLSIPCTPAR
-540 NIYCPSEQPDA
+540 NVYCPVEKAPASV
-551 TPEPLEGAAACS
+551 EPLENADSCK
-563 LLVVED
+563 LLVAED
-569 NEINVEVLRAM
+569 NEINVEVLCAM
-580 LRQLGFECDVA
+580 LHQLGLACEVA
-591 PNGKEALHMVKE
+591 PNGKEAVRMATEKS
-603 TAYDIVLM
+603 YDIVLM

-623 TRELRSMPLLQ
+623 TREIRRMQRKNAKPPLPVL
-634 GANADLPIIA
+634 A

-650 PDNIAEI
+650 PENITEM
-657 INAGMNDHIAK
+657 INAGVNDHIAK
-668 PFNMAILRKK
+668 PFNIATLRTK
-678 LAKWLN
+678 LHRWLCR
-684 LH
+684 H

>member
-1 MSDAQQTHQGN
+1 MSDTQQPHQGN

-52 VSLVEFDDEQWSAPV
+52 VSLVEFDDDQWSAPV
-67 IWQSALCKTSP
+67 VWRSGIRSATA
-78 DMPGATLDDLTPVL
+78 DMPAATLNDMSPVL
-92 HMFEQGNS
+92 SLFEEGKS

-105 TSTMPEGSQKRLFQS
+105 TSAMPEGPQKALFLS

-128 VPITHDG
+128 VPIAHDG

-145 HRYQGQWSIENSSLC
+145 HRYRGQWSIEDSSLC

-168 ITLTHFRLYSQLQ
+168 ITLTHFRLYGQLQ
-181 RKHKQLH
+181 RKHRQLH

-193 FSDPVCIVD
+193 FTDPVCIVD
-202 MDTYKILF
+202 METYKILF
-210 ANNSVEETYP
+210 VNNSVEETYP
-220 RNEGTMSNICYKRF
+220 RKDGTLSNICYKRL

-246 SIIATSTEP
+246 AIIAASSEP
-255 YQWTYESKTTRR
+255 YQWTYENKTTRR

-343 DEQKNYLQKIRSSST
+343 DEQKNYLQKIRTSAT

-383 NYTLEDVLE
+383 NYPLEDVLE

-424 SLRLKQVLLNLMSNA
+424 SLRLKQVLLNLMNNA

-453 REISGDTDNLHF
+453 REISGDKDSLHF
-465 RIIDTGMGI
+465 RIADTGMGI

-511 ELMHGVL
+511 ELMHGAL
-518 WCESELGI
+518 WCESELGK
-526 GSTFNLCIPCTPAR
+526 GSTFHLSIPCTPAR
-540 NIYCPSEQPDA
+540 NIYCPQEQAVA
-551 TPEPLEGAAACS
+551 TAEPLDGAAECS
-563 LLVVED
+563 ILVAED

-591 PNGKEALHMVKE
+591 PNGKEALRMAME
-603 TAYDIVLM
+603 TPYDIVLM

-623 TRELRSMPLLQ
+623 TRELRNMLPENDEQ
-634 GANADLPIIA
+634 KALPIIA

-668 PFNMAILRKK
+668 PFSMATLRNK
-678 LAKWLN
+678 LAKWLK

>member
-1 MSDAQQTHQGN
+1 MSEAQQPYQGN

-28 LHVSKEPFLRAAMAS
+28 LHVSKEPFLRAAMSS
-43 IGESLHCEQ
+43 IGESLHCDL
-52 VSLVEFDDEQWSAPV
+52 VSLVEFDDEHWCTPV
-67 IWQSALCKTSP
+67 IWRSGIRTAEA
-78 DMPGATLDDLTPVL
+78 DMPSVSLQDIEPVL
-92 HMFEQGNS
+92 SVFEEGSS

-105 TSTMPEGSQKRLFQS
+105 TSTMPEGPQKSLFLSQ
-120 RGIKSAIC
+120 GIKSAIC
-128 VPITHDG
+128 VPIAHDG

-145 HRYQGQWSIENSSLC
+145 RRYIGKWTIEDSSLC
-160 YLLGSILA
+160 HLLGNILA
-168 ITLTHFRLYSQLQ
+168 ITLTHFRLYGQLQ
-181 RKHKQLH
+181 RKHRQLH

-193 FSDPVCIVD
+193 FTDPVCIVD
-202 MDTYKILF
+202 METYKILF
-210 ANNSVEETYP
+210 VNNSVEESNP
-220 RNEGTMSNICYKRF
+220 RKDDSHSNICYKRL

-246 SIIATSTEP
+246 AIIAASDEP
-255 YQWTYESKTTRR
+255 YHWTYENKTTRR

-296 QTQHEKQDAVVASQ
+296 QTQREKQNAEVASQ

-343 DEQKNYLQKIRSSST
+343 DDQKNYLQKIRSSAT

-371 KIEANKMVLEDA
+371 KIEANKMVLENT
-383 NYTLEDVLE
+383 NYPLEDVLE

-409 ECKLGDDVPLKLWGD
+409 VCTLGDEVPHKIWGD

-439 VKFTAEGRI
+439 VKFTAEGKI
-448 TLRID
+448 SLSID
-453 REISGDTDNLHF
+453 REIAGDTDNLHL
-465 RIIDTGMGI
+465 RIADTGMGI

-518 WCESELGI
+518 WCESELGK
-526 GSTFNLCIPCTPAR
+526 GSTFHLCIPCKPAR
-540 NIYCPSEQPDA
+540 NVYCPTEHSSA
-551 TPEPLEGAAACS
+551 LPEPLEGAEACS
-563 LLVVED
+563 ILVAED

-580 LRQLGFECDVA
+580 LRQLGFECDIA
-591 PNGKEALHMVKE
+591 PNGKEALRMAME
-603 TAYDIVLM
+603 TPYDIVLM

-617 MDGLTA
+617 MDGLAA
-623 TRELRSMPLLQ
+623 TREIRRKLAQNDDKKS
-634 GANADLPIIA
+634 LPIIA

-650 PDNIAEI
+650 PDNVAEI
-657 INAGMNDHIAK
+657 INAGMNDHIGK
-668 PFNMAILRKK
+668 PFSMEVLRKK
-678 LAKWLN
+678 LASWLN
-684 LH
+684 LR